1 MSGIRAAFLQPVNAV
16 NAVNAIHIFIIIII
30 IHYYYVMQNFNSAD

>member
-30 IHYYYVMQNFNSAD
+30 HYYYVMQNFNSAD